1 MATTLKHS
9 VTVTEIGTPRT
20 RSGYVIWSDL
30 KPPIRCK
37 NWDEVQTI
45 LKSQFC

>member
-9 VTVTEIGTPRT
+9 VTVTEIGSIRK
-20 RSGYVIWSDL
+20 RSGYVIWSDI

-37 NWDEVQTI
+37 NWDEVQTT